1 MEALWLQGDEAGNAP
16 NNPADLCPLFVIFL
30 FGSLSLVTKI
40 LHVTNSPMLRSRKDI
55 KRLIRGAMGEI
66 PADLILRGGKLI
78 NVYSGEILDGM
89 EIAVIDERICYV
101 GPSAQHTRGPQTA
114 VVDASGRYIAPG
126 FIDGHTHIGHYARP
140 FENLQSFIACG
151 TTALVASC
159 DEAASVFGYRGLQFF
174 LDEVEAH
181 PLRVYTLVSMTAP
194 QDPLLC
200 STAKFSDDEIAAALA
215 DPRVLGM
222 GEIVSW
228 LRLLQCDEEILRR
241 LELAHRNGQIVHGHT
256 AGARDRKLCAVAA
269 AGISS
274 CHEPIA
280 VDDAIER
287 LRLGYWTMLREGSLR
302 QDLEATLKP
311 LIDRG
316 VSLNRL
322 ILVTDSTTPDDVAAR
337 GHMDNVVRRAIEC
350 GLSPL
355 QAVQC
360 VTLHPATY
368 SGIEQQVGGIAPGR
382 FADIVLIDDLERCH
396 VERVMLGG
404 KWVAQQGVSQVAA
417 APITLPAEFS
427 NSLRVHSD
435 ISAETLR
442 VPCSAARAK
451 VRVIELIN
459 QTITAERIV
468 EVAAPAGF
476 LEANVYDDLLK
487 VAMFDRH
494 DGGHVARGFLKGFGT
509 KMGAVATTVNLD
521 ENSLLVVGSKD
532 ADMALCA
539 KTLIA
544 CGGGVAI
551 VDGGRILRRLE
562 LPAGGLFSLC
572 RWQEVGAG
580 LSRIQQELREQG
592 SPFDKPLFALSF
604 LPFVTLPSLRITARG
619 LVNAKERKI
628 VSLIVE

>member
-1 MEALWLQGDEAGNAP
+1 MIPGKKNLG
-16 NNPADLCPLFVIFL
+16 
-30 FGSLSLVTKI
+30 
-40 LHVTNSPMLRSRKDI
+40 
-55 KRLIRGAMGEI
+55 RLIRGAMGDI
-66 PADLILRGGKLI
+66 SADSILHGGKLI
-78 NVYSGEILDGM
+78 NVYSGEFLDGV
-89 EIAVIDERICYV
+89 EIAVIDDRICYV
-101 GPSAQHTRGPQTA
+101 GPSAQHTRGTQTE
-114 VVDASGRYIAPG
+114 VIDVKGRYIAPG

-194 QDPLLC
+194 QDPWLC
-200 STAKFSDDEIAAALA
+200 STAEFTDEEIAAALA

-241 LELAHRNGQIVHGHT
+241 IELANANGQLIHGHT

-269 AGISS
+269 AGVSS
-274 CHEPIA
+274 CHEPIQ

-311 LIDRG
+311 LIDSG

-350 GLSPL
+350 GLPPL

-396 VERVMLGG
+396 VERVMSGG
-404 KWVAQQGVSQVAA
+404 QWVAQQGVSQITVS
-417 APITLPAEFS
+417 PIALPAEFD
-427 NSLRVHSD
+427 NSLRAHGN
-435 ISAETLR
+435 ILAETLR
-442 VPCSAARAK
+442 VPCSTAGAK
-451 VRVIELIN
+451 VRVMELIN

-468 EVAAPAGF
+468 EVAAPDGF
-476 LEANVYDDLLK
+476 LKANLYDDLLK

-494 DGGHVARGFLKGFGT
+494 HGTRVTFGFLKGFGT

-521 ENSLLVVGSKD
+521 ENSLLVVGSD
-532 ADMALCA
+532 DDDMALCA
-539 KTLIA
+539 NTLVA

-551 VDGGRILRRLE
+551 VDGGQILQRLE
-562 LPAGGLFSLC
+562 LPAGGLFSLY
-572 RWQEVGAG
+572 RWQEVGAR

-604 LPFVTLPSLRITARG
+604 LPFVTLPALRITARG